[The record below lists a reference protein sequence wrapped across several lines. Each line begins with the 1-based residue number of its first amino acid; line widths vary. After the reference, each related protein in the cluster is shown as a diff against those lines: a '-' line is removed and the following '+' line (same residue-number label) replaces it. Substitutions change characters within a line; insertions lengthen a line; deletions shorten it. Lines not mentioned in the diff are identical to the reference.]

1 MLCADFRDTTGAD
14 WVTLPQA
21 FKNAG
26 YVTAG
31 AGKLF
36 HPGGPSGY
44 LEKVVDG
51 VRTVV
56 RSGDDYPYSWTLPYQ
71 QNLDMGV
78 TDAAYPNDAHPRYT
92 GHGYARGNASWSNLG
107 IDAPIDE
114 FNDARNAMSMV
125 ETIRLLS
132 NSTMAAPFF
141 IAQGFHRPHIPYLHP
156 KEFAQYYP
164 NDTVKYPPDGFGE
177 HALVKVDFAR

>member
-1 MLCADFRDTTGAD
+1 MLCADFRDTTGQD

-26 YVTAG
+26 FVTAG

-36 HPGGPSGY
+36 HPGSPSGY

-78 TDAAYPNDAHPRYT
+78 TDAAYPNDAHPRPT
-92 GHGYARGNASWSNLG
+92 PGPPLHGHGYARGNASWSNLG

-114 FNDARNAMSMV
+114 FNDARNAMSIV

-164 NDTVKYPPDGFGE
+164 NESVKYPPDGFGE
-177 HALVKVDFAR
+177 HDRL

>member
-1 MLCADFRDTTGAD
+1 M
-14 WVTLPQA
+14 TLPQA

-26 YVTAG
+26 FVTAG

-92 GHGYARGNASWSNLG
+92 DHGYARGNESWSNLG